1 MDAVRLETEDLI
13 LEKARQEDW
22 KDMYENL
29 WRHSESAKHMLWT
42 VSPSEEEARAR
53 MARTIAL
60 EREKPYALLVY
71 EKRSGKAIGFA
82 GMEEIMPGVF
92 EETGIALGP
101 AFVGKGYGKQIL
113 RALIA
118 EAFDRRGAKQ
128 MIACCRSENE
138 ASRRMQ
144 MACGFRYD
152 HTEERV
158 DPRDGKPYLM
168 EYNLYER

>member
-1 MDAVRLETEDLI
+1 MKKKELNSIDLRLKGLKKKSKNKKTKVKVKID
-13 LEKARQEDW
+13 
-22 KDMYENL
+22 YE
-29 WRHSESAKHMLWT
+29 A
-42 VSPSEEEARAR
+42 
-53 MARTIAL
+53 
-60 EREKPYALLVY
+60 
-71 EKRSGKAIGFA
+71 
-82 GMEEIMPGVF
+82 
-92 EETGIALGP
+92 
-101 AFVGKGYGKQIL
+101 
-113 RALIA
+113 
-118 EAFDRRGAKQ
+118 AKQ